1 LAKLGRPKKDVHRE
15 NAVMVRFTDAEY
27 EKLKDCAAQSNL
39 TVAETI
45 RKGII
50 DIIGSEK

>member
-1 LAKLGRPKKDVHRE
+1 LAKLGRPKKDVLRE
-15 NAVMVRFTDAEY
+15 NQVMVRFTDAEY
-27 EKLKDCAAQSNL
+27 QRLKDCAAQSNL

>member
-1 LAKLGRPKKDVHRE
+1 MAKLGRPKKDVHRE
-15 NAVMVRFTDAEY
+15 NAVMVRFTDVEY
-27 EKLKDCAAQSNL
+27 EKLKDCATQSNL

-45 RKGII
+45 RKGIA